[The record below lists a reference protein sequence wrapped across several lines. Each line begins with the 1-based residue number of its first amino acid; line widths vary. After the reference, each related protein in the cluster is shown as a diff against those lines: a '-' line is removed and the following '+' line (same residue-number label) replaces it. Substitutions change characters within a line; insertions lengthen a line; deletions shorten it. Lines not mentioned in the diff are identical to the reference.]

1 MKRDTDKFIE
11 DWNAMVATV
20 ARFSEKYDLPK
31 GELVFPPA
39 VLDNLRD
46 ACDEHLLDT
55 FIVNGIR
62 TRFGR
67 FEQADVFRQY

>member
-20 ARFSEKYDLPK
+20 ARFSKKYDLPP
-31 GELVFPPA
+31 GELIFPPI

-46 ACDEHLLDT
+46 ACREHLLDT
-55 FIVNGIR
+55 FVANGIR